1 MNARYMFSFI
11 AVIVLFL
18 IAWAG
23 TAVGLQ
29 VIFGVIIPYLALL
42 VFILGFFAKV
52 LNWSRSAVPF
62 RIPTTG
68 GQQKSLA
75 WVKHSKLDSPATKVQ
90 VVARMALEIL
100 TFRSLFRNTRM
111 RLQEG
116 SKVSYQLEIF
126 LWVGALAFH
135 YAFFAVLFRHLRFF
149 TEPVPF
155 IVQLVENIDSFFRV
169 EIIYPAVQFGLPAVY
184 ISGIVL
190 LLAVV
195 YLFLR
200 RIFIPQVKYI
210 SLASDYFPLLLIFG
224 IALTG
229 FLMRYVIKIDVSAA
243 KELTMGLVTF
253 RPTIPEGVGTV
264 FYIHL
269 FFVSILLA
277 YFPFSKLM
285 HLGGIFLSPTRNQ
298 TTDTRARRHINPWN
312 YPVPV
317 HTYEEYEDEF
327 REKMVEA
334 GLPVDKMPEEKPVED
349 EAASEEAVPAE
360 EAAPA
365 EGEASTDEAA
375 PAEGGTSPA
384 EEEKKE

>member
-29 VIFGVIIPYLALL
+29 VVFGIIIPYLALL
-42 VFILGFFAKV
+42 LFIVGFILKITD
-52 LNWSRSAVPF
+52 WSRSAVPF

-68 GQQKSLA
+68 GQQKSLP
-75 WVKHSKLDSPATKVQ
+75 WIEHSKFDNPTTRGQ
-90 VVARMALEIL
+90 VFVRMALEVL

-111 RLQEG
+111 RLKEG

-126 LWVGALAFH
+126 LWAGALAFH
-135 YAFFAVLFRHLRFF
+135 YAFLAVLIRHLRFF

-155 IVQLVENIDSFFRV
+155 LVQLVENVDSFFRV
-169 EIIYPAVQFGLPAVY
+169 ELLFPEFQFGLPGVF
-184 ISGIVL
+184 ISGLVL
-190 LLAVV
+190 LIAVL
-195 YLFLR
+195 YLFSR
-200 RIFIPQVKYI
+200 RIFVTQVKYI

-224 IALTG
+224 IAFTG
-229 FLMRYVIKIDVSAA
+229 ILMRYVLKVDVTAA

-253 RPTIPEGVGTV
+253 RPTIPDGVGTV

-285 HLGGIFLSPTRNQ
+285 HLGGVFLSPTRNL
-298 TTDTRARRHINPWN
+298 TTDTRAKRHINPWN

-327 REKMVEA
+327 RDKMVEA
-334 GLPVDKMPEEKPVED
+334 GLPVVKMPEEKPVED
-349 EAASEEAVPAE
+349 QTPV
-360 EAAPA
+360 
-365 EGEASTDEAA
+365 EGE
-375 PAEGGTSPA
+375 SPA
-384 EEEKKE
+384 EEEEKE

>member
-23 TAVGLQ
+23 TAIGLQ
-29 VIFGVIIPYLALL
+29 VVFGIIIPYLAIVLFI
-42 VFILGFFAKV
+42 VGFILKIT
-52 LNWSRSAVPF
+52 NWSRSAVPF

-68 GQQKSLA
+68 GQQKSLP
-75 WVKHSKLDSPATKVQ
+75 WVEHSKFDSPTTTWQ
-90 VVARMALEIL
+90 VVVRMALEIL

-111 RLQEG
+111 RLKEG
-116 SKVSYQLEIF
+116 TKISYQLEIF
-126 LWVGALAFH
+126 LWIGALAFH
-135 YAFFAVLFRHLRFF
+135 YAFLTVMIRHLRFF

-155 IVQLVENIDSFFRV
+155 FVQLLENVDSFFRM
-169 EIIYPAVQFGLPAVY
+169 EFLFPTWQFGLPGVY
-184 ISGIVL
+184 LSGLVL

-195 YLFLR
+195 YLFSR
-200 RIFIPQVKYI
+200 RIFVSQVKYI

-224 IALTG
+224 IAFTG
-229 FLMRYVIKIDVSAA
+229 ILMRYVLKIDVAAA

-253 RPTIPEGVGTV
+253 RPTIPEGVGTI
-264 FYIHL
+264 FYVHL
-269 FFVSILLA
+269 FFVSVLLA

-285 HLGGIFLSPTRNQ
+285 HLGGIFLSPTRNL
-298 TTDTRARRHINPWN
+298 TTDTRAKRHINPWN

-327 REKMVEA
+327 RDKMVEA
-334 GLPVDKMPEEKPVED
+334 GLPVDKEPEEKPVE
-349 EAASEEAVPAE
+349 EEAPVE
-360 EAAPA
+360 
-365 EGEASTDEAA
+365 DE
-375 PAEGGTSPA
+375 SPV